1 VLVADVGLSVELHSM
16 VISRKLHKTDPI
28 IRKSTPLIL
37 LPHSEQ
43 TPASLGRGEYHFSHL
58 VLDPQ
63 SGEDVGIASLTRTAA
78 SSSGTCASY
87 AWA

>member
-1 VLVADVGLSVELHSM
+1 MLVADVGLSVELHSM

-43 TPASLGRGEYHFSHL
+43 TPASLGRGEYHFSQL

-63 SGEDVGIASLTRTAA
+63 SGGGCWNSQSHAYSCI
-78 SSSGTCASY
+78 
-87 AWA
+87 